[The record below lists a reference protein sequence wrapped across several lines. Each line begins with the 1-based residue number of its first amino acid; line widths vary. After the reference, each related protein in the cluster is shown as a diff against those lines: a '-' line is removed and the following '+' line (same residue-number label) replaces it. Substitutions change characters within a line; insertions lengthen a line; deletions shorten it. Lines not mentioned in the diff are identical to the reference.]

1 MRERVII
8 KSSPHGKVK
17 LYKCPKCNEYLLRD
31 SWGSKHCPNCNKELS
46 WRGTGK
52 KVKIDDD

>member
-1 MRERVII
+1 MQERVII

-46 WRGTGK
+46 WIGTGK
-52 KVKIDDD
+52 KEKVNE